1 MLGEFI
7 QTMWNAIQG
16 NTKVKTAPELQ
27 STSDTTFHSAGLPQ
41 GEAYLG
47 YRENKL
53 VRGERH
59 ISMLTADMNAI
70 DAKNEH

>member
-1 MLGEFI
+1 MLGELI
-7 QTMWNAIQG
+7 QTIWDTIKG
-16 NTKVKTAPELQ
+16 STTVKPAPELQ
-27 STSDTTFHSAGLPQ
+27 DATNTTFHSAGLPQ

-59 ISMLTADMNAI
+59 ISMLTADMSVSKE
-70 DAKNEH
+70 KN